1 MMTMQPCASLDCQ
14 NQDATTSRHAMNRR
28 DYLLGSLGAG
38 LALLG
43 ASKVHADDEWVIEAL
58 KRAVGARKSSAGMV
72 AILID
77 ESGTRMSSYG
87 SSGRQDVAMD
97 GDAVFEI
104 MSNTKVLTS
113 LLLADMEARGEVAFS
128 DPVTQ
133 YLPSSLKLRERGGPI
148 TLLDLATYTS
158 GLPNMPGNL
167 SPMWWATAAP
177 MKEYTQ
183 EKLLEFLAAFEP
195 MHPPGTHYEYAN
207 LGFGLLGIAL
217 ANRAGI
223 PYEELLIK
231 RVCTPLGMSH
241 TRIALTDEMTR
252 HLVQGHDLDMQPT
265 ELWTWPAMPGAGCV
279 RSTANDLTR
288 FVKASMGITRTGLR
302 SSLAKLTQTQR
313 PTTLPGTKAGM
324 GWYITSTGDDQVV
337 WKSGLSMG
345 CNTFMGYSQRQ
356 RRGAVL
362 LGNFLWQ
369 PLDAG
374 TISLG
379 VKLIEPSFQGS
390 DFDALYPH

>member
-1 MMTMQPCASLDCQ
+1 
-14 NQDATTSRHAMNRR
+14 MNRR
-28 DYLLGSLGAG
+28 NYLVGSLSAG

-43 ASKVHADDEWVIEAL
+43 ARKIRADDDRVIEL
-58 KRAVGARKSSAGMV
+58 LEQAVGTRKSSAGMI
-72 AILID
+72 AMLID

-87 SSGRQDVAMD
+87 SSGRPDVAMD

-113 LLLADMEARGEVAFS
+113 LLLADMESRGEVSFA
-128 DPVTQ
+128 DPVIK
-133 YLPSSLKLRERGGPI
+133 YLPATVKMRERGGPI

-158 GLPNMPGNL
+158 GLPNMPGNVP
-167 SPMWWATAAP
+167 PMWWASTAP
-177 MKEYTQ
+177 MSEYTQ
-183 EKLLEFLAAFEP
+183 EKLFEFLAAFEP
-195 MHPPGTHYEYAN
+195 VHPPGTHYEYAN

-231 RVCTPLGMSH
+231 RICAPLGMSQ
-241 TRIALTDEMTR
+241 TRIALTDDMSR
-252 HLVQGHDLDMQPT
+252 HLVRGHDLDMKPT

-279 RSTANDLTR
+279 RSTANDLTKY
-288 FVKASMGITRTGLR
+288 VKACMGITRTKLKT
-302 SSLAKLTQTQR
+302 SLAELTQTQR
-313 PTTLPGTKAGM
+313 PTSLPGTNAGM
-324 GWYITSTGDDQVV
+324 GWFLTSTGDDQVV

-345 CNTFMGYSQRQ
+345 CNTFMGYSRRE

-379 VKLIEPSFQGS
+379 FKLIKPGFQS
-390 DFDALYPH
+390 PDFDALYPH

>member
-1 MMTMQPCASLDCQ
+1 
-14 NQDATTSRHAMNRR
+14 MNRR
-28 DYLLGSLGAG
+28 DYLTGSLGAG
-38 LALLG
+38 LALFG
-43 ASKVHADDEWVIEAL
+43 ARHVRAGDASTSEAL
-58 KRAVGARKSSAGMV
+58 KQAVGARDGSAGMLAV
-72 AILID
+72 LID
-77 ESGTRMSSYG
+77 ESGTRLSSYG
-87 SSGRQDVAMD
+87 SSGKQGVAMD

-113 LLLADMEARGEVAFS
+113 LLLADMAARGEVSFA
-128 DPVTQ
+128 DPVTR
-133 YLPSSLKLRERGGPI
+133 YLPVKMREHGGPI
-148 TLLDLATYTS
+148 TLLDLVTYTS
-158 GLPNMPGNL
+158 GLPNMPGNVP
-167 SPMWWATAAP
+167 PMWWATTAP
-177 MKEYTQ
+177 MNDYTQ
-183 EKLLEFLAAFEP
+183 ERLFEFLAAFEP
-195 MHPPGTHYEYAN
+195 SYPPGTHYEYAN

-231 RVCTPLGMSH
+231 RICAPLGMNH
-241 TRIALTDEMTR
+241 TRITFTDEMSR
-252 HLVQGHDLDMQPT
+252 HVVQGHDLDMKPT
-265 ELWTWPAMPGAGCV
+265 EFWTWPAMPGAGFV

-288 FVKASMGITRTGLR
+288 FVKACMGITRTRL
-302 SSLAKLTQTQR
+302 SASLAKLTETQR
-313 PTTLPGTKAGM
+313 PTSLPGTKAGM
-324 GWYITSTGDDQVV
+324 GWYITSTGDDEVV

-345 CNTFMGYSQRQ
+345 CNTFMGYSRRE

-379 VKLIEPSFQGS
+379 IKLIKPEFHAP

>member
-1 MMTMQPCASLDCQ
+1 
-14 NQDATTSRHAMNRR
+14 MNRR
-28 DYLLGSLGAG
+28 DFLLGSIGSGLAVLGARS
-38 LALLG
+38 AW
-43 ASKVHADDEWVIEAL
+43 ADDSWPMDVL
-58 KRAVGARKSSAGMV
+58 KQAVGPRNGSAGMV

-87 SSGRQDVAMD
+87 SSGKPGVAMD

-113 LLLADMEARGEVAFS
+113 LLLAHMEARGEVSFD
-128 DPVTQ
+128 DPVTK
-133 YLPSSLKLRERGGPI
+133 YLPSSVKMRERGGPI

-158 GLPNMPGNL
+158 GLPNMPANL
-167 SPMWWATAAP
+167 PPMWWASAAP
-177 MKEYTQ
+177 MRDYTQ
-183 EKLLEFLAAFEP
+183 VQLFEFLATFEP
-195 MHPPGTHYEYAN
+195 THPPGTHYEYAN

-217 ANRAGI
+217 ANRAGV

-231 RVCTPLGMSH
+231 RICAPLEMNH
-241 TRIALTDEMTR
+241 TRINPTDEMSR
-252 HLVQGHDLDMQPT
+252 HLVQGHDVQMKPA
-265 ELWTWPAMPGAGCV
+265 ELWTFPAMPGAGCAL
-279 RSTANDLTR
+279 STANDLTR
-288 FVKASMGITRTGLR
+288 FVKACMGITRTRLR
-302 SSLAKLTQTQR
+302 STLSRLTQIQR
-313 PTTLPGTKAGM
+313 PTSLPGTKAAM
-324 GWYITSTGDDQVV
+324 GWYVTSTGDDHIV

-345 CNTFMGYSQRQ
+345 CNTFLGYSERK

-379 VKLIEPSFQGS
+379 VRLIKPDLQVP
-390 DFDALYPH
+390 DFNALYPH

>member
-1 MMTMQPCASLDCQ
+1 
-14 NQDATTSRHAMNRR
+14 MNRR
-28 DYLLGSLGAG
+28 DYLLGSLSAG

-43 ASKVHADDEWVIEAL
+43 ARSVRADDAWAIDAL
-58 KRAVGARKSSAGMV
+58 KQAVGARNNSAGMV

-87 SSGRQDVAMD
+87 SSGKQDVAMD

-113 LLLADMEARGEVAFS
+113 LLLADMEARGEVSFG
-128 DPVTQ
+128 DPVTK
-133 YLPSSLKLRERGGPI
+133 YLPATVKMRERGGRI

-158 GLPNMPGNL
+158 GLPNMPSNL

-177 MKEYTQ
+177 MREYTQ
-183 EKLLEFLAAFEP
+183 EKLFEFLAAFEP
-195 MHPPGTHYEYAN
+195 IHPPGTHYEYAN

-217 ANRAGI
+217 ANRAGV

-231 RVCTPLGMSH
+231 RICEPLKMNH
-241 TRIALTDEMTR
+241 TRITLTDEMSR
-252 HLVQGHDLDMQPT
+252 HLVQGHDLDMKPT
-265 ELWTWPAMPGAGCV
+265 ELWTFPAIPGAGCAL
-279 RSTANDLTR
+279 STANDLTK
-288 FVKASMGITRTGLR
+288 FLKACMGITRTKLR
-302 SSLAKLTQTQR
+302 SSLAKLTHSQR
-313 PTTLPGTKAGM
+313 PTSLPGTKAGM
-324 GWYITSTGDDQVV
+324 GWYVTSTGDDQVV

-345 CNTFMGYSQRQ
+345 CNTFMGYSRRE

-379 VKLIEPSFQGS
+379 IKLIKPDFQAP

>member
-1 MMTMQPCASLDCQ
+1 
-14 NQDATTSRHAMNRR
+14 MNRR
-28 DYLLGSLGAG
+28 DYLTGSLSAG

-43 ASKVHADDEWVIEAL
+43 ASTARADDAGTIDAL
-58 KRAVGARKSSAGMV
+58 KQAVGIRSSSAGMI

-87 SSGRQDVAMD
+87 SSGKPSVAMD

-113 LLLADMEARGEVAFS
+113 LLLADMAARGEVSFG
-128 DPVTQ
+128 DPVIK
-133 YLPSSLKLRERGGPI
+133 YLPATVKMRERGGPI

-158 GLPNMPGNL
+158 GLPNMPGNVP
-167 SPMWWATAAP
+167 PMWWSSPAP
-177 MKEYTQ
+177 MTEYTQ
-183 EKLLEFLAAFEP
+183 EKLFEFLAAFEP
-195 MHPPGTHYEYAN
+195 THPPGTHYEYAN
-207 LGFGLLGIAL
+207 LGFGVLGIAL
-217 ANRAGI
+217 ANRSGV

-231 RVCTPLGMSH
+231 RICAPLGMNH
-241 TRIALTDEMTR
+241 TRITLTDEMSR
-252 HLVQGHDLDMQPT
+252 HLVQGHALDMTPT
-265 ELWTWPAMPGAGCV
+265 DLWIWPAMPGAGFV

-288 FVKASMGITRTGLR
+288 FVKACMGITRTKL
-302 SSLAKLTQTQR
+302 SSTLARLTQTQR
-313 PTTLPGTKAGM
+313 PTSLAGTSAAM
-324 GWYITSTGDDQVV
+324 GWYVTSTGDDQVV

-345 CNTFMGYSQRQ
+345 CNTFMGYSRRE

-379 VKLIEPSFQGS
+379 FKLIKPDFQCP

>member
-1 MMTMQPCASLDCQ
+1 
-14 NQDATTSRHAMNRR
+14 MNRR
-28 DYLLGSLGAG
+28 DYLLGSLSAG

-43 ASKVHADDEWVIEAL
+43 ARNVRADDAWTIEAL
-58 KRAVGARKSSAGMV
+58 KQAVGTRNSSAGMV

-87 SSGRQDVAMD
+87 NSGKQDVAMD

-113 LLLADMEARGEVAFS
+113 LLLADMEARGEVSFG
-128 DPVTQ
+128 DPVTK
-133 YLPSSLKLRERGGPI
+133 YLPSTVKMRERGGPI

-177 MKEYTQ
+177 MREYTQ
-183 EKLLEFLAAFEP
+183 EKLFEFLAAFEP
-195 MHPPGTHYEYAN
+195 THPPGTHYEYAN

-217 ANRAGI
+217 ANRAGVS
-223 PYEELLIK
+223 YEELLIK
-231 RVCTPLGMSH
+231 RICAPLGMNH
-241 TRIALTDEMTR
+241 TRITLTDEMSR
-252 HLVQGHDLDMQPT
+252 HLVQGHGLDMKPT
-265 ELWTWPAMPGAGCV
+265 ELWTFPAIPGAGCAL
-279 RSTANDLTR
+279 STANDLTK
-288 FVKASMGITRTGLR
+288 FVKACMGITRTKLR
-302 SSLAKLTQTQR
+302 STLAKLTQTQR
-313 PTTLPGTKAGM
+313 PTSLPGTNAGM
-324 GWYITSTGDDQVV
+324 GWYVTSTGDDHIV

-345 CNTFMGYSQRQ
+345 CNTFMGYSQRK

-379 VKLIEPSFQGS
+379 VKLIKPDFQVP

>member
-1 MMTMQPCASLDCQ
+1 
-14 NQDATTSRHAMNRR
+14 MNRR
-28 DYLLGSLGAG
+28 NYLLGSLGAG

-43 ASKVHADDEWVIEAL
+43 TRNIRAEDHWVIEAL
-58 KRAVGARKSSAGMV
+58 TQAVGTRKDSAGMV

-77 ESGTRMSSYG
+77 ESETRLTSYG
-87 SSGRQDVAMD
+87 NSGRPDVAMD

-113 LLLADMEARGEVAFS
+113 LLLADMEARGEVAFD
-128 DPVTQ
+128 DPVAR
-133 YLPSSLKLRERGGPI
+133 YLPSTVKMRERGGPI

-177 MKEYTQ
+177 MRDYTQ
-183 EKLLEFLAAFEP
+183 ENLYEFLAAHEP
-195 MHPPGTHYEYAN
+195 AHAPGAHYEYAN
-207 LGFGLLGIAL
+207 LGFGLLGVAL
-217 ANRAGI
+217 ANRAGV

-231 RVCTPLGMSH
+231 RICTPLGMRH
-241 TRIALTDEMTR
+241 TRIALTKDMSR
-252 HLVQGHDLDMQPT
+252 HLVQGHDLQMKPT
-265 ELWTWPAMPGAGCV
+265 ELWTWPAMPGAGCA

-288 FVKASMGITRTGLR
+288 FVKACMGLTRTRLAA
-302 SSLAKLTQTQR
+302 SLARLTQTQR
-313 PTTLPGTKAGM
+313 PTSLPGTRAGM

-345 CNTFMGYSQRQ
+345 CNTFMGYSQRE

-362 LGNFLWQ
+362 MGNFLWQ
-369 PLDAG
+369 PIDAG

-379 VKLIEPSFQGS
+379 IKLIKPDFQGP

>member
-1 MMTMQPCASLDCQ
+1 
-14 NQDATTSRHAMNRR
+14 MNRR
-28 DYLLGSLGAG
+28 DCLMGSLSAG
-38 LALLG
+38 LALVG
-43 ASKVHADDEWVIEAL
+43 ARIVRADDAGTIAAL
-58 KRAVGARKSSAGMV
+58 KHAVGARNDSAGMV

-87 SSGRQDVAMD
+87 SSGKQDVAMD

-113 LLLADMEARGEVAFS
+113 LLLADMEARGEVSFG
-128 DPVTQ
+128 DPVNK
-133 YLPSSLKLRERGGPI
+133 YLPATVKMRERGGPI

-167 SPMWWATAAP
+167 APMWWATAGP
-177 MKEYTQ
+177 MREYTQ
-183 EKLLEFLAAFEP
+183 EKLFEFLAALEP
-195 MHPPGTHYEYAN
+195 IHPPGSHYEYAN
-207 LGFGLLGIAL
+207 VGFGLLGIAL
-217 ANRAGI
+217 ANRAGV

-231 RVCTPLGMSH
+231 RVCAPLGLNH
-241 TRIALTDEMTR
+241 TRITLTDEMSR
-252 HLVQGHDLDMQPT
+252 HLVQGHDLDMKPT

-288 FVKASMGITRTGLR
+288 FVKACMGITRTKLS
-302 SSLAKLTQTQR
+302 SSLVRLTQTQR
-313 PTTLPGTKAGM
+313 PTSLPGTNAGM
-324 GWYITSTGDDQVV
+324 GWYVTSTGDDRVV
-337 WKSGLSMG
+337 WKSGLSLG
-345 CNTFMGYSQRQ
+345 CNTFMGYSRRE

-379 VKLIEPSFQGS
+379 IKLIKPDFQAP